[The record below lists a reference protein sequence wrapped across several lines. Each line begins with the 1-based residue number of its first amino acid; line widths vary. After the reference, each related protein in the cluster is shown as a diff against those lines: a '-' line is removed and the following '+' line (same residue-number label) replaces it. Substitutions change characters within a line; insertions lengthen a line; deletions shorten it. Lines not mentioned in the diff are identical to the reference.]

1 MGLFDGL
8 KDAQIFEQGNY
19 FGVGIYDVRV
29 IRCIVKQTYRSGLGF
44 IAELEVLSSNNP
56 AHAVGSKG
64 TWFQSLTKNQATAF
78 SAIKEF
84 VAALYGFDIKA
95 DAQRIKLELEPHI
108 EALMNEAVGPNNTFA
123 GRCVHLETYVKKT
136 REKGLDF
143 TVHRWTPYRGEEPPA
158 FVAPPPHG
166 SYAPTP
172 LAPPSRPS
180 ASPTPPATSYGPPAY
195 APPAP
200 PVQAPP
206 HAPAAPPVPVW
217 NASTQSWEIPR

>member
-8 KDAQIFEQGNY
+8 KDAPIFEQGNY

-29 IRCIVKQTYRSGLGF
+29 VRCLVKQTYRSGLGF

-64 TWFQSLTKNQATAF
+64 SWFQGISKNQATAF
-78 SAIKEF
+78 GAIKEF
-84 VAALYGFDIKA
+84 VAALYGFDAKA
-95 DAQRIKLELEPHI
+95 DAQRIKTELEPHI

-123 GRCVHLETYVKKT
+123 GRPVHLETFMKKT

-143 TVHRWTPYRGEEPPA
+143 TVHRWTPYKGEEPPA
-158 FVAPPPHG
+158 FVARPPA
-166 SYAPTP
+166 APT
-172 LAPPSRPS
+172 
-180 ASPTPPATSYGPPAY
+180 YGGY
-195 APPAP
+195 APPP
-200 PVQAPP
+200 PPPP

-217 NASTQSWEIPR
+217 NASTQSWEMPR